1 MRYAVVGKNGFLFE
15 VWLHNKPPNNLQR
28 NAAMDDLR
36 RMAVFASVVQHGSM
50 SGAGRALGMSP
61 SAVSQQVRLLEREG
75 GVTLLHR
82 STRKL
87 ALTEAGQRVHAQC
100 AALCAAADQARA
112 ELAAS
117 RDAPSGELRLSAPV
131 GFARHVAPALGELLA
146 RHPSLRLRLLVD
158 DAPIDLISARI
169 DLAVRFGRLA
179 DSTWAARRL
188 GTLEWWLCASPAWV
202 AAHGVPDTPDAL
214 LAHRW
219 LGFAREGNGLPLEL
233 RGPDGSTRSLKV
245 ELHIA
250 SNNQLS
256 IQQMCEAGLGLAL
269 QGSLDVQ
276 DALRAG
282 RLVRLLPQWSMGPLD
297 IWAVTPQRDAQ
308 PAKVRQAIAAL
319 HSYLVTQPGV
329 RA

>member
-1 MRYAVVGKNGFLFE
+1 
-15 VWLHNKPPNNLQR
+15 
-28 NAAMDDLR
+28 MDDLK

-50 SGAGRALGMSP
+50 SGAARALGMSP

-100 AALCAAADQARA
+100 AAMCAAADQARA

-117 RDAPSGELRLSAPV
+117 REAPSGELRLSATV
-131 GFARHVAPALGELLA
+131 GFARHVAPALGAMLA
-146 RHPSLRLRLLVD
+146 ENPALRLRLLVD
-158 DAPIDLISARI
+158 DAPIDLIDARI

-179 DSTWAARRL
+179 DSSWAARRL
-188 GTLEWWLCASPAWV
+188 GTLEWWLCASPGWLAQ
-202 AAHGVPDTPDAL
+202 HGQPDTPDAL
-214 LAHRW
+214 LAHTW
-219 LGFAREGNGLPLEL
+219 LGFAREDNGLLL
-233 RGPDGSTRSLKV
+233 NLHGPDGATRSLRV
-245 ELHIA
+245 APRIV

-269 QGSLDVQ
+269 MGSVDVQ
-276 DALRAG
+276 DALQTG
-282 RLVRLLPQWSMGPLD
+282 RLVRLLPQWNLGTLG

-319 HSYLVTQPGV
+319 HSYLVTLPGV

>member
-1 MRYAVVGKNGFLFE
+1 
-15 VWLHNKPPNNLQR
+15 
-28 NAAMDDLR
+28 MDDLK

-50 SGAGRALGMSP
+50 SGAARALGMSP
-61 SAVSQQVRLLEREG
+61 SAVSQQVRQLEREG

-100 AALCAAADQARA
+100 AAMCAAADQARA

-117 RDAPSGELRLSAPV
+117 REAPSGELRLSATV
-131 GFARHVAPALGELLA
+131 GFARHVAPALGTMLA
-146 RHPSLRLRLLVD
+146 ENPALRLRLLVD
-158 DAPIDLISARI
+158 DAPIDLIDARI

-179 DSTWAARRL
+179 DSSWAARRL
-188 GTLEWWLCASPAWV
+188 GTLEWWLCASPGWLAQ
-202 AAHGVPDTPDAL
+202 HGQPDTPDAL
-214 LAHRW
+214 LAHTW
-219 LGFAREGNGLPLEL
+219 LGFAREDNGLLL
-233 RGPDGSTRSLKV
+233 HLHGPDGATRSLRLAPRIV
-245 ELHIA
+245 

-269 QGSLDVQ
+269 MGSVDVQ
-276 DALRAG
+276 DALQTS
-282 RLVRLLPQWSMGPLD
+282 RLVRLLPQWNLGTLG

-319 HSYLVTQPGV
+319 HSYLVTLPGV

>member
-1 MRYAVVGKNGFLFE
+1 
-15 VWLHNKPPNNLQR
+15 
-28 NAAMDDLR
+28 MDDLK

-50 SGAGRALGMSP
+50 SGAARALGMSP
-61 SAVSQQVRLLEREG
+61 SAVSQQVRQLEREG

-100 AALCAAADQARA
+100 AAMCAAADQARA

-117 RDAPSGELRLSAPV
+117 REAPSGELRLSATV
-131 GFARHVAPALGELLA
+131 GFARHVAPALGAMLA
-146 RHPSLRLRLLVD
+146 ENPALRLRLLVD
-158 DAPIDLISARI
+158 DAPVDLIDARI

-179 DSTWAARRL
+179 DSSWAARRL
-188 GTLEWWLCASPAWV
+188 GTLEWWLCASPGWLAQ
-202 AAHGVPDTPDAL
+202 HGQPDTPDAL
-214 LAHRW
+214 LAHTW
-219 LGFAREGNGLPLEL
+219 LGFAREDNGLLL
-233 RGPDGSTRSLKV
+233 NLHGPDGATRSLRV
-245 ELHIA
+245 APRIV

-269 QGSLDVQ
+269 MGSLDVQ
-276 DALRAG
+276 DALQTG
-282 RLVRLLPQWSMGPLD
+282 RLVRLLPQWNLGTLG

-319 HSYLVTQPGV
+319 HSYLVTLPGV

>member
-1 MRYAVVGKNGFLFE
+1 
-15 VWLHNKPPNNLQR
+15 
-28 NAAMDDLR
+28 MDDLK

-50 SGAGRALGMSP
+50 SGAARALGMSP
-61 SAVSQQVRLLEREG
+61 SAVSQQVRQLEREG

-82 STRKL
+82 STRQL

-100 AALCAAADQARA
+100 AAMCAAADQARA

-117 RDAPSGELRLSAPV
+117 REAPNGELRLSATV
-131 GFARHVAPALGELLA
+131 GFARHVAPALGPLLA
-146 RHPSLRLRLLVD
+146 AHPSLRLRLLVD
-158 DAPIDLISARI
+158 DAPIDLINARI

-188 GTLEWWLCASPAWV
+188 GTLEWWLCASPDWLAR
-202 AAHGVPDTPDAL
+202 HGQPESPDAL
-214 LAHRW
+214 LAHTW
-219 LGFAREGNGLPLEL
+219 LGFAREGNGLMLDL
-233 RGPDGSTRSLKV
+233 QGPDGATRSLRV
-245 ELHIA
+245 EPRIV

-269 QGSLDVQ
+269 LGSLDVQ
-276 DALRAG
+276 DALQAG
-282 RLVRLLPQWSMGPLD
+282 RLVRLLPHWGLGTLA

-308 PAKVRQAIAAL
+308 PAKVRQAIEAL
-319 HSYLVTQPGV
+319 QRYLITQPGV

>member
-1 MRYAVVGKNGFLFE
+1 
-15 VWLHNKPPNNLQR
+15 
-28 NAAMDDLR
+28 MDDLK

-50 SGAGRALGMSP
+50 SGAARALGMSP
-61 SAVSQQVRLLEREG
+61 SAVSQHVRLLEREG

-100 AALCAAADQARA
+100 AAMCAAADQARA

-117 RDAPSGELRLSAPV
+117 REAPSGELRLSATV
-131 GFARHVAPALGELLA
+131 GFARHVAPALGAMLA
-146 RHPSLRLRLLVD
+146 ENPALRLRLLVD
-158 DAPIDLISARI
+158 DAPIDLIDARI

-179 DSTWAARRL
+179 DSSWAARRL
-188 GTLEWWLCASPAWV
+188 GTLEWWLCASPGWLAQ
-202 AAHGVPDTPDAL
+202 HGQPDTPDAL
-214 LAHRW
+214 LAHTW
-219 LGFAREGNGLPLEL
+219 LGFAREDNGLLL
-233 RGPDGSTRSLKV
+233 NLHGPDGATRSLRV
-245 ELHIA
+245 APRIV

-269 QGSLDVQ
+269 MGSLDVQ
-276 DALRAG
+276 DALQTG
-282 RLVRLLPQWSMGPLD
+282 RLVRLLPQWNLGTLG

-319 HSYLVTQPGV
+319 HSYLVTLPGV

>member
-1 MRYAVVGKNGFLFE
+1 
-15 VWLHNKPPNNLQR
+15 
-28 NAAMDDLR
+28 MDDLR

-146 RHPSLRLRLLVD
+146 RHPSLRLRFR
-158 DAPIDLISARI
+158 AIASKLI
-169 DLAVRFGRLA
+169 AVRFPGL
-179 DSTWAARRL
+179 
-188 GTLEWWLCASPAWV
+188 SPCSRYPSQRGGAWF
-202 AAHGVPDTPDAL
+202 GYWPSGG
-214 LAHRW
+214 W
-219 LGFAREGNGLPLEL
+219 
-233 RGPDGSTRSLKV
+233 S
-245 ELHIA
+245 
-250 SNNQLS
+250 
-256 IQQMCEAGLGLAL
+256 
-269 QGSLDVQ
+269 
-276 DALRAG
+276 RA
-282 RLVRLLPQWSMGPLD
+282 
-297 IWAVTPQRDAQ
+297 
-308 PAKVRQAIAAL
+308 
-319 HSYLVTQPGV
+319 
-329 RA
+329 

>member
-1 MRYAVVGKNGFLFE
+1 
-15 VWLHNKPPNNLQR
+15 
-28 NAAMDDLR
+28 MDDLK

-50 SGAGRALGMSP
+50 SGAARALGMSP
-61 SAVSQQVRLLEREG
+61 SAVSQQVRQLEREG

-100 AALCAAADQARA
+100 AAMCAAADQARA

-117 RDAPSGELRLSAPV
+117 REAPSGELRLSATV
-131 GFARHVAPALGELLA
+131 GFARHVAPALGTMLTENPA
-146 RHPSLRLRLLVD
+146 LRLRLLVD
-158 DAPIDLISARI
+158 DAPIDLIDARI

-179 DSTWAARRL
+179 DSSWAARRL
-188 GTLEWWLCASPAWV
+188 GTLEWWLCASPGWLAQ
-202 AAHGVPDTPDAL
+202 HGQPDTPDAL
-214 LAHRW
+214 LAHTW
-219 LGFAREGNGLPLEL
+219 LGFAREGNGLMLDL
-233 RGPDGSTRSLKV
+233 HGPDGATRSLRV
-245 ELHIA
+245 APRIV

-256 IQQMCEAGLGLAL
+256 IQQMCEADLGLAL
-269 QGSLDVQ
+269 MGSVDVQ
-276 DALRAG
+276 DALQTG
-282 RLVRLLPQWSMGPLD
+282 RLVRLLPQWNLGTLG

-319 HSYLVTQPGV
+319 HSYLVTLPGV